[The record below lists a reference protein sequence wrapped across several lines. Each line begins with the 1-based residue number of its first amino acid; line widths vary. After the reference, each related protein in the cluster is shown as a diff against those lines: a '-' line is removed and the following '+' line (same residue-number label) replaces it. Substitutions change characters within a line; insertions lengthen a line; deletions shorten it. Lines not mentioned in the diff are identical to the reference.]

1 ASFFLP
7 DLDYWAQKSVQQNQF
22 TYGKTET
29 TYYSVLTD
37 NDRDGNADVQMAYE
51 KSKTVVYN
59 RIEYTETSIIA
70 AKPQN
75 SWDFL
80 REYIEDSWNAIWGN
94 ARKED

>member
-1 ASFFLP
+1 
-7 DLDYWAQKSVQQNQF
+7 
-22 TYGKTET
+22 
-29 TYYSVLTD
+29 
-37 NDRDGNADVQMAYE
+37 
-51 KSKTVVYN
+51 N